1 MRLRLIILY
10 LLVSVSMFF
19 MVFIHRWFLNGMGV
33 AFSIVYFLLVWAT
46 VFWVFLTLSQRY
58 IFRQVRGF
66 IRMARQVAENDLSG
80 RIEAQSGD
88 EFQELAEA
96 FNHMTD
102 GIRTVLSNNL
112 ESAESLAH
120 EAQQLSLLARQS
132 SQVTEEISRTIEQMA
147 HGISE
152 QSTSV
157 TQTAEAAEQMAR
169 TASQVADE
177 AQKAATLSSQASLRA
192 RAGAELIRE
201 VQETMQLLKRQ
212 VDESADVVRRLGAR
226 SQEIGKIVDVIR
238 GISRQTN
245 LLALNASIEAARAGE
260 HGRGF
265 SVVAEEVRALAEQ
278 ATNSAAQIVAVIQ
291 EIQSET
297 LAAVEAMEAGTAAVD
312 AGFSLSTKANEAFNE
327 IYGSVVETVQTI
339 QDIAAASEQQ
349 AASSQEMTSTMETV
363 SDIANQ
369 NAVGAQMVAASAQEQ
384 RVTVN
389 NLAQATRSLVEMAD
403 RLTSLVGSFKVK
415 ADFQP
420 CWVLKD
426 CNHINCPA
434 FQAREEKCWLIPN
447 TLCEEGVSGSVA
459 EKRTTCHQC
468 EVFKVNTAF

>member
-1 MRLRLIILY
+1 MRLRLILLY
-10 LLVSVSMFF
+10 LFVSVSLFF
-19 MVFIHRWFLNGMGV
+19 MIFIRRWFFADSGI
-33 AFSIVYFLLVWAT
+33 AFSIVYFLLVWAA
-46 VFWVFLTLSQRY
+46 VFWGFLTMGQRY
-58 IFRQVRGF
+58 ILRQVREFVG
-66 IRMARQVAENDLSG
+66 IARQVAENDLSG
-80 RIEAQSGD
+80 RIELQSGD

-102 GIRTVLSNNL
+102 GIRTVLSDNL
-112 ESAESLAH
+112 ASAESLAH

-152 QSTSV
+152 QSLSV
-157 TQTAEAAEQMAR
+157 TQTADAAEQMAR

-192 RAGAELIRE
+192 RSGAELIRE
-201 VQETMQLLKRQ
+201 VQETMHTLKRQ
-212 VDESADVVRRLGAR
+212 VDESADVVRRLGTR

-278 ATNSAAQIVAVIQ
+278 TTNSAAQIVALVQ

-297 LAAVEAMEAGTAAVD
+297 LAAVEAMEAGTGAVD
-312 AGFSLSTKANEAFNE
+312 AGFTLSTKANEAFNE

-369 NAVGAQMVAASAQEQ
+369 NAVGAQMVASSAQEQ

-389 NLAQATRSLVEMAD
+389 NLAEATHSLVETAD
-403 RLTSLVGSFKVK
+403 KLTSLVGRFKVK

-420 CWVLKD
+420 CWILKD
-426 CNHINCPA
+426 CNYINCPA

-447 TLCEEGVSGSVA
+447 TICDGVMAGSVA
-459 EKRTTCHQC
+459 EKRTACHQC
-468 EVFKVNTAF
+468 EVFKANTAF